1 MFVKAALVPKI
12 FVLVTFV
19 RLASVAER
27 LVVVTLVTVMEA
39 PVAEVKVTPC
49 RFEVPVT
56 ESCPKERVVPVA
68 PPKMRLF
75 AKRFV
80 LVTLAKLASVA
91 ERLVEV
97 TETAERPSQR
107 KLAVPRKYVASVPGR
122 KSPVDVPPANWM
134 VDVVTLPWSVTC

>member
-1 MFVKAALVPKI
+1 MVKGPV
-12 FVLVTFV
+12 
-19 RLASVAER
+19 SVND
-27 LVVVTLVTVMEA
+27 
-39 PVAEVKVTPC
+39 
-49 RFEVPVT
+49 VPV
-56 ESCPKERVVPVA
+56 PPMKVRFVV
-68 PPKMRLF
+68 LI
-75 AKRFV
+75 FV

-134 VDVVTLPWSVTC
+134 AFVVVAPFSVTSWRVRALAAAAELETASMARSRSFRTACTVVPFE